1 MKRKKITSIILSFV
15 LTTSMIQVSSI
26 QKTYAASKSVSVWL
40 TKADQSKLLVPQ
52 SNVTF
57 NEDSG
62 TNDHTINVNENVSYQ
77 QMDGFGASLTD
88 SSSFLIHNK
97 LSSAARDTLMTNL
110 FNKKNGIGISL
121 LRQPIGASDYA
132 RNIYS
137 YDDMPSGQTD
147 SNLTNFSTKHDTEY
161 IVPLLKQALQKNSD
175 IKIIA
180 SPWSPPGWMKST
192 GSMIGGTLNTS
203 AYDAYA
209 NYFVKYINAYKAL
222 GLPIYA
228 ITVQN
233 EPEYA
238 PANYPGMLMSALE
251 QADFIKN
258 NLGPTFVENDIST
271 KIIAYDHNF
280 NHPEYPLSVLGD
292 SDANQYVA
300 GTAWHLYSGWQE
312 AMTNVHNAYPT
323 KGNWFTEG
331 SAGEWAGDGSWHD
344 NFNQHMAKA
353 IRVTRNWSK
362 SVVWWNMALDE
373 NNGPSVLDKSTC
385 HGVVTI
391 NQATGEVS
399 YNADYYT
406 LGQFSKFVDSGAHRI
421 ESNSF
426 DYDVEDV
433 AFKNPD
439 GSKVLVVNNINTTD
453 KSVKVKWGCESFTYT
468 VPADSAITFKW
479 SGSQP
484 GSQINIK
491 PVWYQNFETGSGFT
505 AGTNATVA
513 LDSSSANTG
522 GLESVKLTT
531 NASGDPGMSAQC
543 VNVVPR
549 DATSFDAS
557 SYSYL
562 NFHVKDTQGYNNTF
576 KITFVDTK
584 NAEYSTWTN
593 AKGLKDSWTP
603 INVSISS
610 VTGIDKT
617 AIKEIRVGEKNAGV
631 YYFDDFYFSADSTFE
646 IPTFGVDKTA
656 LIAAISDATTLLE
669 SKTVGAANGN
679 VPKGAKD
686 YFQILI
692 SVAEKINENKE
703 STQLE
708 VDAQV
713 TAIAT
718 ATTIFN
724 NWKQNMHLIE
734 MFLKEQRMLSKVQ

>member
-1 MKRKKITSIILSFV
+1 MYIFTKIINNVIVGFSQIIHVILFIIRGGFEVERKKITSILLSLV
-15 LTTSMIQVSSI
+15 LTTSMIQVSGK
-26 QKTYAASKSVSVWL
+26 QRTCPAGESVSVWL
-40 TKADQSKLLVPQ
+40 TKADQSKLLAPQ

-57 NEDSG
+57 SKDSG
-62 TNDHTINVNENVSYQ
+62 TNDHTINVNENITYQ

-97 LSSAARDTLMTNL
+97 LSSVARENLMTNL
-110 FNKKNGIGISL
+110 FDKKDGIGISL

-147 SNLTNFSTKHDTEY
+147 NNLTDFSTQHDTEY
-161 IVPLLKQALQKNSD
+161 IVPLLKQALQKNRD

-203 AYDAYA
+203 SYNAYA

-228 ITVQN
+228 VTVQN

-238 PANYPGMLMSALE
+238 PTNYPGMLMSALE
-251 QADFIKN
+251 QTNFIKN
-258 NLGPTFVENDIST
+258 NLGPTFAKNDIST

-292 SDANQYVA
+292 SDANPYVA
-300 GTAWHLYSGWQE
+300 GTAWHLYSGWDE

-323 KGNWFTEG
+323 KDNWFTEG

-344 NFNQHMAKA
+344 NFDQHMAKA

-391 NQATGEVS
+391 NQSTGDVS

-406 LGQFSKFVDSGAHRI
+406 LGQFSKFVDSGAYRV

-426 DYDVEDV
+426 ENDVENV

-439 GSKVLVVNNINTTD
+439 GSKVLVVNNINTID
-453 KSVKVKWGCESFTYT
+453 KSVKVKWGSKSFTYT
-468 VPADSAITFKW
+468 IPADSAITFKW
-479 SGSQP
+479 SGSQS
-484 GSQINIK
+484 GSPINVK
-491 PVWYQNFETGSGFT
+491 PVWYQNFETGNGFT
-505 AGTNATVA
+505 AGTNATAV
-513 LDSSSANTG
+513 LDGSSANTG
-522 GLESVKLTT
+522 GLKSVKLTT
-531 NASGDPGMSAQC
+531 NASEDPGMSSQC
-543 VNVVPR
+543 VNVVPK

-557 SYSYL
+557 SYSYF
-562 NFHVKDTQGYNNTF
+562 NFYVKDTQGTNNIL
-576 KITFVDTK
+576 KLTFVDTN
-584 NAEYSTWTN
+584 NAEYSAWTK
-593 AKGLKDSWTP
+593 AKGLKNTWTP
-603 INVSISS
+603 INISLSS

-617 AIKEIRVGEKNAGV
+617 AIKEIRVGERNAGV
-631 YYFDDFYFSADSTFE
+631 YYFDDFYFSADSTFK
-646 IPTFGVDKTA
+646 IPAFGVDKKA
-656 LIAAISDATTLLE
+656 LTVAISDATTLLE
-669 SKTVGAANGN
+669 SKKVGSANVN
-679 VPKGAKD
+679 VPKGAKR
-686 YFQILI
+686 YLQILTTAAEEVNGN
-692 SVAEKINENKE
+692 VAA
-703 STQLE
+703 TQ
-708 VDAQV
+708 
-713 TAIAT
+713 
-718 ATTIFN
+718 
-724 NWKQNMHLIE
+724 
-734 MFLKEQRMLSKVQ
+734 